1 MPRPSFVS
9 SSSGGRLLHI
19 LLLTLAATTTTF
31 VSALRFDAS
40 QVDYNLNRNRTATNP
55 LDYWGSRQDD
65 EPDFKYAESPT
76 NWRMPFYTIFLDRF
90 VNGNPANDDING
102 TMYESDFMSTQLRFG
117 GDLAGLKDSL
127 DYIEGMGVKAVYIAG
142 SPFINLPWGADSY
155 SPVDL
160 TLLDKHYGDIKAWQ
174 EVIDDIH
181 SRGMMS
187 DLIGFQGY
195 LNTSTPFQ
203 TAEHKVEWKTSRRYL
218 DFDIGNEYN
227 ASCEYPQFWY
237 EDGTRIYPDG
247 LKGCYDSDFDQYGD
261 VEAFGVFPDWQRQ
274 LAKFASVQDRLRDWE
289 PSVAARLQRF
299 SCMTIRMLDVDGFRI
314 DKAVQ
319 VTVDAQAA
327 FSTAMRDC
335 AREVGKEN
343 FVVFGEITSGN
354 DLGSVYLGRGR
365 ESKATRAIGDWTKA
379 IALTPPETADEGGQW
394 LRDKG
399 HSALDAGAF
408 HYSVYRFMTRFLGLQ
423 GNLEAGHDL
432 PLDWVDAWHQMVQ
445 SNDFFNPNNGEFD
458 PRHLYGVT
466 NQDVF
471 RWPAIEQGVE
481 RMLLGYF
488 ITTLLMPGAPLV
500 YYGEEQALYALDG
513 TASNYVYGRQ
523 AFAPSPAW
531 KAHGCFQLTIDQYL
545 GWPVSKG
552 REACHDEAVAWD
564 HRDPS
569 APLRNIFRHMFALRE
584 NLPVLQDGW
593 LLENLAKQV
602 DLVAINGSATKTEVG
617 IWSVARG
624 LYTPVQNGTDKPVWL
639 VYHNR
644 PTQKTYKFDCGK
656 KDEAFIA
663 PFDDGAKVQNLFSTS
678 EGDDEPLTLEP
689 SARTTDFTSS
699 GKTAGCVSSI
709 TLEPFE
715 FRAYVET
722 ERWVQ
727 PAPMITRFEPGHDFP
742 MDATDREGSIDIAIE
757 YNVEMDCDSVSKAL
771 SAIVTVDG
779 TKDPSEVKFDTP
791 KCNKNTAVSKNK
803 NKKIPYTG
811 AIQSSWRL
819 ETTLRNVP
827 DGIVKVSVAS
837 NATTKADASVS
848 TSATDHFLIRF
859 GRGTNPVVF
868 PASNYS
874 RELLSMEGSTMYVQH
889 NAAGA
894 THWRYSTNWA
904 SSWSDWIPYDSANP
918 RSKLT
923 KLPWKGTGLQE
934 WTGDHLTVQYYSRPL
949 GSSAFMQHSDS
960 GDIVYERGFPHIRIH
975 GPYNKWGYDAGL
987 PGSMDLVGHRQWSL
1001 HFMYE
1006 WPAAFQL
1013 NIWGINPDNQPDVGA
1028 IYGDIDNDGIVD
1040 RLPPSSLT
1048 ENVINITKPPP
1059 MPALAYQLVYND
1071 ATWQFEY
1078 IPSGHVGIQIVLF
1091 ILLAVLPVLT
1101 AVLAGWVY
1109 MRSFYQVKVNKS
1121 GFTAKGWVPLGL
1133 SKLDL
1138 KAFGSGKSK
1147 GGVEMNAMS
1156 PSPPSSTIIPVNG
1169 AAVGAGAALGAKKR
1183 TVLIATMEYN
1193 MDDFGIKIKIGGLG
1207 VMAQLMGS
1215 ALSHI
1220 DLIWVVPVV
1229 GDVDYPT
1236 DRMTRAESMF
1246 VQVMGQPYEIEVYY
1260 HTAKNITFVLLD
1272 APIFRKQTKADPYIA
1287 RMDDIESAILYAAW
1301 NSCIAE
1307 TIRRFPVDVYH
1318 INDYHGAAAPLY
1330 LLPQTIPC
1338 CLSLHNA
1345 EFQGMWPMRTPDEA
1359 KEVCDVFNLP
1369 PDVVKDYVQY
1379 GSVFNLLHAAAS
1391 YLRIHQRGFGAVG
1404 VSRKYGD
1411 RSLARYPI
1419 FWSLKNIG
1427 QLPNPDPSD
1436 TAEWDPSKDV
1446 AKQSD
1451 AHGIDV
1457 DQSFEE
1463 KRADL
1468 RRQAQEWA
1476 GLEVDPSAEL
1486 FVFVGRWSLQKG
1498 VDLIADIFPSIL
1510 AKYPKTQL
1518 ICIGPVI
1525 DLYGRFA
1532 ALKLQKLMDM
1542 YPKRVFSKP
1551 EFTQLPPYIFS
1562 GAEFALIPS
1571 RDEPFGLVAVEFGRK
1586 GALGVG
1592 ARVGGLGQM
1601 PGFWYTV
1608 ESMTPSH
1615 LLQQFKQ
1622 AIVSALD
1629 CKPSKRALMRAW
1641 SAKQRFPVAQWVKQL
1656 DELYAESIRIHN
1668 KEARKR
1674 KLDALRPPSPN
1685 PSRPSSR
1692 PTSPR
1697 PASPAS
1703 TTTYVDGANPS
1714 SRTASPAPNTRGL
1727 MTPDLPSPSAP
1738 WLTAPKLPGSSPR
1751 DSTASSIA
1759 ESIYGAG
1766 GGLHGARDSTLS
1778 VDSFA
1783 VRAQRDGTIS
1793 PGPGLAPPGAAGTSL
1808 GGGLAPPRPAHM
1820 LGQSHRNS
1828 SLLSLP
1834 DVVGD
1839 RHDLKLQQVDQFFND
1854 AHGEYFAM
1862 YEEMLDGHGPAGSGL
1877 TPQNSATDLCIE
1889 TFIKKSEKEWFSRYR
1904 EAKLGRPHSKF
1915 MGTGSASSPTS
1926 PGGSRPQSRNGSA
1939 RNESVVSRGRQRHRS
1954 MTPSSMIGRSV
1965 FGESPPEEENHV
1977 DDEFLL
1983 GEGYQAPTGLKKILS
1998 IRLGDWPLY
2007 SMLLALG
2014 QVISVSSYQIVLL
2027 TGETTQTP
2035 EKLYMVA
2042 GTYLVTSLLWWALE
2056 RNAKSVYALSAPW
2069 FFFGFAFLMIGVAP
2083 FIPDWRV
2090 ANKIEDAATCFYAAG
2105 ASSGALSFALNFG
2118 DEGGAPTKQ
2127 WITRALTV
2135 SGFAQVYSIGLWY
2148 WGSIVANMD
2157 PTATV
2162 FVGTS
2167 NIPQAIVV
2175 GVPLAILFWAVGVV
2189 LYLGLPDFYRQSP
2202 ATIPGFYISLYR
2214 RKLVPWFFVMIILQN
2229 YWLSAPYG
2237 RSWQFLFDTQHVPGW
2252 GIFILAL
2259 GFYCGLWALVL
2270 YAFSYYSDEHTWLL
2284 PIFAIG
2290 LLAPRWA
2297 QEFWGT
2303 SGIGWYL
2310 PWAGG
2315 PVGSAIVSRCLW
2327 LWLGLLDNIQGVGL
2341 GMLLLATL
2349 TRQHVL
2355 TVLIGAQVVGSAFT
2369 MLARATSPNSLSPHT
2384 TFPDFSQGVMPGVAS
2399 PFFWVCLG
2407 FQLIIPIGFFKFFRK
2422 EQVSK
2427 P

>member
-1 MPRPSFVS
+1 MARLPFVS
-9 SSSGGRLLHI
+9 GTI
-19 LLLTLAATTTTF
+19 LLTVFALTTLVF
-31 VSALRFDAS
+31 GRKFDAS
-40 QVDYNLNRNRTATNP
+40 LVDYNLNRNRSATSP
-55 LDYWGSRQDD
+55 FDYWGSRQDD
-65 EPDFKYAESPT
+65 EPDFKYAPSPD
-76 NWRMPFYTIFLDRF
+76 NWRVPFYTIFLDRF
-90 VNGNPANDDING
+90 VNGDPSNDDIYA
-102 TMYESDFMSTQLRFG
+102 TPYETDMMSTQLRFG
-117 GDLAGLKDSL
+117 GDLEGLKDSL
-127 DYIEGMGVKAVYIAG
+127 DYIAGMGIKGLYIAG
-142 SPFINLPWGADSY
+142 SPFVNLPWGADSY
-155 SPVDL
+155 SPIDL
-160 TLLDKHYGDIKAWQ
+160 TTLDQHFGTIQLWQ
-174 EVIDDIH
+174 QVIDEIH
-181 SRGMMS
+181 ARGMWVVMDNTMATMS
-187 DLIGFQGY
+187 DLIGFEGY
-195 LNTSTPFQ
+195 LNESTPFR
-203 TAEHKVEWKTSRRYL
+203 TEEHKVMWKDPERRYL

-227 ASCEYPQFWY
+227 ETCNYPQFWV
-237 EDGTRIYPDG
+237 ENGTRYDPPD

-261 VEAFGVFPDWQRQ
+261 IEAFGVFPDWQRQ
-274 LAKFASVQDRLRDWE
+274 LAKFASVQDRLREWE

-299 SCMTIRMLDVDGFRI
+299 SCMAIRMLDIDGFRI

-327 FSTAMRDC
+327 FSSAMREC
-335 AREVGKEN
+335 AKEVGKEN
-343 FVVFGEITSGN
+343 FVVYGEITSGN

-365 ESKATRAIGDWTKA
+365 DYDAVNKVKS
-379 IALTPPETADEGGQW
+379 PETAMALEPTSPDASPFFIREAGN
-394 LRDKG
+394 
-399 HSALDAGAF
+399 SALDAGAF
-408 HYSVYRFMTRFLGLQ
+408 HYSIYRFLTRFLGLS
-423 GNLEAGHDL
+423 GNLEAGYDL
-432 PLDWVDAWHQMVQ
+432 PLDWVDAWNRMVVT
-445 SNDFFNPNNGEFD
+445 NDFFNPNNNEFD

-471 RWPAIEQGVE
+471 RWPAIKFGVE

-488 ITTLLMPGAPLV
+488 ITSLLLPGAPLV

-531 KAHGCFQLTIDQYL
+531 QAHGCFQLTIDQYKNWPIEQGRL
-545 GWPVSKG
+545 GCTDPNVS
-552 REACHDEAVAWD
+552 RD

-569 APLRNIFRHMFALRE
+569 APLRNIFRHMFALRDA
-584 NLPVLQDGW
+584 LPVLEHGW
-593 LLENLAKQV
+593 FLQTLSKQTESIP
-602 DLVAINGSATKTEVG
+602 LNGSSIPTEFG
-617 IWSVARG
+617 IWGVVRDMYHP
-624 LYTPVQNGTDKPVWL
+624 LQNETDTPVWL

-644 PTQKTYKFDCGK
+644 EESTPYTFDCS
-656 KDEAFIA
+656 DADQAFVS
-663 PFDDGAKVQNLFSTS
+663 PFDEGTEVRNLFSNGKS
-678 EGDDEPLTLEP
+678 IKLEASPRKNNLTG
-689 SARTTDFTSS
+689 T
-699 GKTAGCVSSI
+699 GKAAGCLSSI

-715 FRAYVET
+715 FRAYVPVGK
-722 ERWVQ
+722 WVP
-727 PAPMITRFEPGHDFP
+727 PAPMITRFAPGHDV
-742 MDATDREGSIDIAIE
+742 SIDSTNANGEINDIVIE
-757 YNVEMDCDSVSKAL
+757 YNVEMDCDSLRKAMT
-771 SAIVTVDG
+771 AQVTTDG
-779 TKDPSEVKFDTP
+779 TQNATRLTFQTP
-791 KCNKNTAVSKNK
+791 KCSTITPEKRFG
-803 NKKIPYTG
+803 YTG
-811 AIQSSWRL
+811 EIQSSWRL
-819 ETTLRNVP
+819 ETSLRNVP
-827 DGIVKVSVAS
+827 DGIVRITIDKPL
-837 NATTKADASVS
+837 TKGGVS
-848 TSATDHFLIRF
+848 TNTTDHFLIRF
-859 GRGTNPVVF
+859 GRINNPIVF
-868 PASNYS
+868 PSLANYS
-874 RELLSMEGSTMYVQH
+874 RTLLSGEEGNDVYVRH
-889 NAAGA
+889 SAPGA

-904 SSWSDWIPYDSANP
+904 SSWSEWFPYDSSDP
-918 RSKLT
+918 RPAVPKL
-923 KLPWKGTGLQE
+923 KWDGTDLQK
-934 WTGDHLTVQYYSRPL
+934 WPGTHLQVQYFSKPL
-949 GSSAFMQHSDS
+949 GSSAFIQHSDS
-960 GDIVYERGFPHIRIH
+960 NDVQWERALPHIRIH

-987 PGSMDLVGHRQWSL
+987 PGSMDLVYHHTWSL

-1006 WPAAFQL
+1006 WPANFQL
-1013 NIWGINPDNQPDVGA
+1013 NVWGINPDNQPDVTA
-1028 IYGDIDNDGIVD
+1028 IFGDIDGDEIVD
-1040 RLPPSSLT
+1040 RLPPSSLAQ
-1048 ENVINITKPPP
+1048 NVVNITQPPR
-1059 MPALAYQLVYND
+1059 MPALAYKLVFYD
-1071 ATWQFEY
+1071 STFRFKYE
-1078 IPSGHVGIQIVLF
+1078 PTGHIGVQILAF
-1091 ILLAVLPVLT
+1091 ILLAVLPLLL
-1101 AVLAGWVY
+1101 AVLAGWIY
-1109 MRSFYQVKVNKS
+1109 MRSFYQVKINKS
-1121 GFTAKGWVPLGL
+1121 GFTSKGWMPLGL
-1133 SKLDL
+1133 SNLSRLDI
-1138 KAFGSGKSK
+1138 KSFGK
-1147 GGVEMNAMS
+1147 GSVEMNAMT
-1156 PSPPSSTIIPVNG
+1156 PSPPPSAAIAPIG
-1169 AAVGAGAALGAKKR
+1169 ATGSRR
-1183 TVLIATMEYN
+1183 TVLIASFEYN
-1193 MDDFGIKIKIGGLG
+1193 IDDFGIKIKIGGLG

-1215 ALSHI
+1215 ALSHV
-1220 DLIWVVPVV
+1220 DLIWVVPMV
-1229 GDVDYPT
+1229 GDVEYPT
-1236 DRMTRAESMF
+1236 DRMSRAESMF
-1246 VQVMGQPYEIEVYY
+1246 VNVMGQPYEIEVYY
-1260 HTAKNITFVLLD
+1260 YTSKNVTFVILD

-1307 TIRRFPVDVYH
+1307 TIRRFPVDIYH

-1345 EFQGMWPMRTPDEA
+1345 EFQGLWPMRTPEEQ
-1359 KEVCDVFNLP
+1359 KEVCEVFNLP
-1369 PDVVKDYVQY
+1369 PEVVKEYVQY

-1446 AKQSD
+1446 SKQSK
-1451 AHGIDV
+1451 GIEV
-1457 DQSFEE
+1457 DQSMEE

-1476 GLEVDPSAEL
+1476 GLEIDPTAEL

-1510 AKYPKTQL
+1510 EKYPKTQL
-1518 ICIGPVI
+1518 ICVGPVI

-1532 ALKLQKLMDM
+1532 ALKLQKLMEK

-1622 AIVSALD
+1622 AIISALE
-1629 CKPSKRALMRAW
+1629 CKTSKRALMRAW

-1656 DELYAESIRIHN
+1656 DELYGESIRIHN
-1668 KEARKR
+1668 KEARKK
-1674 KLDALRPPSPN
+1674 KLDALRPNSPN

-1692 PTSPR
+1692 AASPTST
-1697 PASPAS
+1697 A
-1703 TTTYVDGANPS
+1703 TYVDQGSAIFSPGPEAQLMAPLPS
-1714 SRTASPAPNTRGL
+1714 ASPAPRSL
-1727 MTPDLPSPSAP
+1727 LSPDLPSPSAP
-1738 WLTAPKLPGSSPR
+1738 WVTGTRPSSPR
-1751 DSTASSIA
+1751 DSAASSMA
-1759 ESIYGAG
+1759 GSIYGNTT
-1766 GGLHGARDSTLS
+1766 ARESTIS

-1783 VRAQRDGTIS
+1783 VRAQKDGMAS
-1793 PGPGLAPPGAAGTSL
+1793 PGLTPNIGLT
-1808 GGGLAPPRPAHM
+1808 PPRPT

-1854 AHGEYFAM
+1854 SNGEYYAM
-1862 YEEMLDGHGPAGSGL
+1862 FEEMLDSL
-1877 TPQNSATDLCIE
+1877 TASNSASELCIE
-1889 TFIKKSEKEWFSRYR
+1889 SFIKKSEKEWFARYR
-1904 EAKLGRPHSKF
+1904 DAKLGRYSR
-1915 MGTGSASSPTS
+1915 MGSPAN
-1926 PGGSRPQSRNGSA
+1926 SRPASRQGSG

-1954 MTPSSMIGRSV
+1954 MTPSSLARSV
-1965 FGESPPEEENHV
+1965 FEVSPPPHTV

-1983 GEGYQAPTGLKKILS
+1983 GDGYQAPTGLKKLLS

-2007 SMLLALG
+2007 SFLLALA
-2014 QVISVSSYQIVLL
+2014 QIISVNSYQIVLL

-2042 GTYLVTSLLWWALE
+2042 ATYIGTSLLWWGLE
-2056 RNAKSVYALSAPW
+2056 RNFKSVYALSAPW
-2069 FFFGFAFLMIGVAP
+2069 FFFGLAFLLIGVAP

-2105 ASSGALSFALNFG
+2105 ASCGALSFALNFG
-2118 DEGGAPTKQ
+2118 DEGGAPTRQ

-2148 WGSIVANMD
+2148 WGSIVANTD

-2167 NIPQAIVV
+2167 NVPQAIVV
-2175 GVPLAILFWAVGVV
+2175 GVPICILCWAIGIV
-2189 LYLGLPDFYRQSP
+2189 LYLGLPDFYRQTP

-2214 RKLVPWFFVMIILQN
+2214 RKIVPWFFVMIILQN

-2237 RSWQFLFDTQHVPGW
+2237 RSWQFLFNTQHVPKW
-2252 GIFILAL
+2252 GIFLLAL

-2270 YAFSYYSDEHTWLL
+2270 YAFSYFSDEHTWLL

-2290 LLAPRWA
+2290 LCAPRWA

-2303 SGIGWYL
+2303 SGLGWYL

-2355 TVLIGAQVVGSAFT
+2355 TVLVGAQVVGSAFT
-2369 MLARATSPNSLSPHT
+2369 MLARATSPNALSPHT
-2384 TFPDFSQGVMPGVAS
+2384 TFPDFSQGVMPGIAS
-2399 PFFWVCLG
+2399 PFFWVCLL
-2407 FQLIIPIGFFKFFRK
+2407 FQLIIPVGFFKFFRK

>member
-1 MPRPSFVS
+1 MTRPSFFS
-9 SSSGGRLLHI
+9 RTFLH
-19 LLLTLAATTTTF
+19 TLATAASL
-31 VSALRFDAS
+31 VSGLKFDAS
-40 QVDYNLNRNRTATNP
+40 LADWNINTNRSAQSP
-55 LDYWGSRQDD
+55 LQYSGPVR
-65 EPDFKYAESPT
+65 ESYYPSPK
-76 NWRMPFYTIFLDRF
+76 NWRVPIYTLFLDRF
-90 VNGNPANDDING
+90 VNGDPSNDDING
-102 TMYESDFMSTQLRFG
+102 TAYETDMMSTQLRFG
-117 GDLAGLKDSL
+117 GDLEGLRDSL
-127 DYIEGMGVKAVYIAG
+127 DYIAGMGCKGIYIAG

-160 TLLDKHYGDIKAWQ
+160 TLLDKHFGTLKVWQ
-174 EVIDDIH
+174 DVIDEIH
-181 SRGMMS
+181 KRDMAVVLDNTMATMS
-187 DLIGFQGY
+187 DLIGFEGY
-195 LNTSTPFQ
+195 LNDSTPFREE
-203 TAEHKVEWKTSRRYL
+203 EHRVLWKGPRRYL

-227 ASCEYPQFWY
+227 ATCDYPQFWY
-237 EDGTRIYPDG
+237 EDGTRINPPG
-247 LKGCYDSDFDQYGD
+247 LKGCYNSDFDQYGD
-261 VEAFGVFPDWQRQ
+261 IEAFGVWPDWKRQ
-274 LAKFASVQDRLRDWE
+274 LAKFASVQDRLRDWHR
-289 PSVAARLQRF
+289 PVADRLEHF
-299 SCMTIRMLDVDGFRI
+299 SCMAIKALDIDGFRI

-319 VTVDAQAA
+319 VTVDAQAS
-327 FSTAMRDC
+327 FSSAMRKC
-335 AREVGKEN
+335 AGEIGKDN
-343 FVVFGEITSGN
+343 FAVFGEITAGN
-354 DLGSVYLGRGR
+354 TLGSIYLGRGR
-365 ESKATRAIGDWTKA
+365 EPVKDDFGWQDA
-379 IALTPPETADEGGQW
+379 IALVNKSDSETSGLFIREHGN
-394 LRDKG
+394 
-399 HSALDAGAF
+399 SALDAGAF
-408 HYSVYRFMTRFLGLQ
+408 HYSIYRFMTRFLGLS
-423 GNLEAGHDL
+423 GNLEAGYDL
-432 PLDWVDAWHQMVQ
+432 PLDWVEAWQYMVRT
-445 SNDFFNPNNGEFD
+445 NDFINANTGEFD
-458 PRHLYGVT
+458 PRHLYGAT

-471 RWPAIEQGVE
+471 RWPAIEKGTE
-481 RMLLGYF
+481 RMLLAYF
-488 ITTLLMPGAPLV
+488 ITTLLLPGAPLV
-500 YYGEEQALYALDG
+500 YYGEEQELYALDG

-531 KAHGCFQLTIDQYL
+531 KAHGCFGLTVGQYV
-545 GWPVSKG
+545 GWPIDAGKG
-552 REACHDEAVAWD
+552 RRGCEDPGVARD

-569 APLRNIFRHMFALRE
+569 APVRNIFRHMFALRE
-584 NLPVLQDGW
+584 RLPVLEKGW
-593 LLENLAKQV
+593 QLETLAKQTESK
-602 DLVAINGSATKTEVG
+602 LLNGSTQETEFG

-624 LYTPVQNGTDKPVWL
+624 FYTAVQPEGLTDPPVWL
-639 VYHNR
+639 VYHNQ
-644 PTQKTYKFDCGK
+644 PNETTYRFDCNNK
-656 KDEAFIA
+656 ESAFIS
-663 PFDDGAKVQNLFSTS
+663 PFDEGTKVRNLFSS
-678 EGDDEPLTLEP
+678 DEEPITLEASVRP
-689 SARTTDFTSS
+689 NNYTGTKKS
-699 GKTAGCVSSI
+699 AGCRSSI
-709 TLEPFE
+709 TLAPYE
-715 FRAYVET
+715 FRAYVRDEF
-722 ERWVQ
+722 WVQ
-727 PAPMITRFEPGHDFP
+727 PAPMITFFSAGEFARNGTPGHDVSL
-742 MDATDREGSIDIAIE
+742 DSTNAGGVIDPIYIDF
-757 YNVEMDCDSVSKAL
+757 NVNMDCDSVKDAL
-771 SAIVTVDG
+771 SAVAVMDG
-779 TKDPSEVKFDTP
+779 VSSRNLTFDTP
-791 KCNKNTAVSKNK
+791 SCSEIPRKNT
-803 NKKIPYTG
+803 IPYTG
-811 AIQSSWRL
+811 ALQSAWRL
-819 ETTLRNVP
+819 ETRLREVP
-827 DGIVKVSVAS
+827 DGIVKITVGKDA
-837 NATTKADASVS
+837 ATAGGT
-848 TSATDHFLIRF
+848 TTNITDHFLLRF
-859 GRGTNPVVF
+859 GKPDNPVVF
-868 PASNYS
+868 PTANYS
-874 RELLSMEGSTMYVQH
+874 RSLLSVEGGTMYVQH

-894 THWRYSTNWA
+894 THWRYSTDWGSHW
-904 SSWSDWIPYDSANP
+904 SSWTEYNSANGKAQVTD
-918 RSKLT
+918 SVAIGD
-923 KLPWKGTGLQE
+923 WKGTELQK
-934 WTGDHLTVQYYSRPL
+934 WPGKHLTVQYYSKPL
-949 GSSAFMQHSDS
+949 GSSAFVQHSDS
-960 GDIVYERGFPHIRIH
+960 SDVPFQRVFPHIRIH

-987 PGSMDLVGHRQWSL
+987 PGSMDLVADHKWTL

-1006 WPAAFQL
+1006 WPAIFQL
-1013 NIWGINPDNQPDVGA
+1013 NIWGINPDNQPDVTA

-1040 RLPPSSLT
+1040 RLPPSSLAK
-1048 ENVINITKPPP
+1048 NVINITQPPP
-1059 MPALAYQLVYND
+1059 MPALAYKLVYND
-1071 ATWQFEY
+1071 AAWRFDY
-1078 IPSGHVGIQIVLF
+1078 IPSGHVGTQIIIF
-1091 ILLAVLPVLT
+1091 ILLAVLPVLS

-1121 GFTAKGWVPLGL
+1121 GFTSKGWMPLGLSNL

-1138 KAFGSGKSK
+1138 KSLGK
-1147 GGVEMNAMS
+1147 GGVEMSAIT
-1156 PSPPSSTIIPVNG
+1156 PTPPPS
-1169 AAVGAGAALGAKKR
+1169 AAMAPLGASGGRR
-1183 TVLIATMEYN
+1183 TVLIASMEYN
-1193 MDDFGIKIKIGGLG
+1193 IDDFKIKIKIGGLG

-1215 ALSHI
+1215 ALTHV

-1229 GDVDYPT
+1229 GDVDYPF
-1236 DRMTRAESMF
+1236 DRMTQAESMF

-1260 HTAKNITFVLLD
+1260 YTAKNITYVILD

-1301 NSCIAE
+1301 NYCIAE
-1307 TIRRFPVDVYH
+1307 TIRRFPVDIYH

-1345 EFQGMWPMRTPDEA
+1345 EFQGMWPMRTPEEQ
-1359 KEVCDVFNLP
+1359 KEVCEVFNLP
-1369 PDVVKDYVQY
+1369 PEVVKDYVQY
-1379 GSVFNLLHAAAS
+1379 GSVFNLLHAGAS

-1436 TAEWDPSKDV
+1436 TAEWDPTKDV
-1446 AKQSD
+1446 SKQS
-1451 AHGIDV
+1451 GKVEI

-1476 GLEVDPSAEL
+1476 GLEVDPTAEL

-1510 AKYPKTQL
+1510 EKYPKTQL

-1532 ALKLQKLMDM
+1532 ALKLQKLMQK

-1622 AIVSALD
+1622 AIISALE

-1641 SAKQRFPVAQWVKQL
+1641 SAKQRFPVAQWIKQL
-1656 DELYAESIRIHN
+1656 DELYSESIRIHH
-1668 KEARKR
+1668 KEARKK
-1674 KLDALRPPSPN
+1674 KLDALSPPSPN
-1685 PSRPSSR
+1685 PSRPGSR

-1697 PASPAS
+1697 PTSPSS
-1703 TTTYVDGANPS
+1703 TVTYVDNQGSAVF
-1714 SRTASPAPNTRGL
+1714 SPGPETNL
-1727 MTPDLPSPSAP
+1727 VPPSPSANP
-1738 WLTAPKLPGSSPR
+1738 TTRSLMSPGPDLPTPTAPWMGGRSNSPR
-1751 DSTASSIA
+1751 DSTTSSI
-1759 ESIYGAG
+1759 G
-1766 GGLHGARDSTLS
+1766 GPGSFYANPSARDSTVS

-1783 VRAQRDGTIS
+1783 IRAQRDGMPS
-1793 PGPGLAPPGAAGTSL
+1793 PGLTPDH
-1808 GGGLAPPRPAHM
+1808 GLAPPRPT

-1854 AHGEYFAM
+1854 SNGEYYAM
-1862 YEEMLDGHGPAGSGL
+1862 FDEMLDSL
-1877 TPQNSATDLCIE
+1877 TAQNSAKDLCIE
-1889 TFIKKSEKEWFSRYR
+1889 EFLKKSEKEWFARYR
-1904 EAKLGRPHSKF
+1904 DAKLGRHRESRMNSP
-1915 MGTGSASSPTS
+1915 ASS
-1926 PGGSRPQSRNGSA
+1926 RPASRNGDR

-1954 MTPSSMIGRSV
+1954 MTPSSLARSV
-1965 FGESPPEEENHV
+1965 FEHSPPTNV

-1983 GEGYQAPTGLKKILS
+1983 GEGYQAPTGLKKFLS
-1998 IRLGDWPLY
+1998 FRIGDWPIY
-2007 SMLLALG
+2007 SFLLALG
-2014 QVISVSSYQIVLL
+2014 QIISVSSYQIVLL

-2042 GTYLVTSLLWWALE
+2042 ATYIATSIIYWAME
-2056 RNAKSVYALSAPW
+2056 RNLPSLYALSVPW
-2069 FFFGFAFLMIGVAP
+2069 FFFGLAFLFIGIAP
-2083 FIPDWRV
+2083 FLPDWRD
-2090 ANKIEDAATCFYAAG
+2090 ANRLEAAATCFYAAG

-2167 NIPQAIVV
+2167 NVPQAVV
-2175 GVPLAILFWAVGVV
+2175 VAVPMAVVFWAIGVV

-2202 ATIPGFYISLYR
+2202 AKIPGFYISLYR
-2214 RKLVPWFFVMIILQN
+2214 RKVVPWFFVMIIVQN

-2237 RSWQFLFDTQHVPGW
+2237 RSWQFLFNTQHVPGW
-2252 GIFILAL
+2252 GIFLLAL
-2259 GFYCGLWALVL
+2259 GFYVGLWALVL
-2270 YAFSYYSDEHTWLL
+2270 YVFSYFSDEHTWLL

-2290 LLAPRWA
+2290 LCAPRWA

-2341 GMLLLATL
+2341 GMMLLATL

-2355 TVLIGAQVVGSAFT
+2355 TVLIGAQIVGSAFT
-2369 MLARATSPNSLSPHT
+2369 MLARGTSPNALSPHT
-2384 TFPDFSQGVMPGVAS
+2384 TFPDFSQGVMPGAAS
-2399 PFFWVCLG
+2399 PYFWVCLG

-2422 EQVSK
+2422 EQVAK